1 MKSQSFVRHNRLKI
15 ILSKLADIF
24 LNPVKIRIEIND
36 GHLRPVELF
45 LAKVYGVKVWTN
57 PNPRHAISVER

>member
-24 LNPVKIRIEIND
+24 LDLVRIRIEIVDD

-45 LAKVYGVKVWTN
+45 LAKVCGEFNSCFSGVDDTK
-57 PNPRHAISVER
+57 A